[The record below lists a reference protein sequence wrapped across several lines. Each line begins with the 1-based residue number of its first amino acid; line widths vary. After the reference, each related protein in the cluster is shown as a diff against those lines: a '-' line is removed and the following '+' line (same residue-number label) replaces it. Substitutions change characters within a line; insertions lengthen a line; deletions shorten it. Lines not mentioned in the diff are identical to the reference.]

1 MSLRARIFI
10 ILSIIVLFILA
21 VSIFLFVRGKQ
32 KNNLS
37 SNAQPTS
44 TASNNNSSGQVA
56 QPGATVIPAGV
67 PVKPLTAE
75 ELEKNSVE
83 QIAKIVVERYGT
95 YSTDNE
101 FQNILEVKTLVTPA
115 LWTKI
120 SAAMK
125 IKNTNTVFFGITT
138 KVASTQISDWS
149 GDAATVV
156 LKTVR
161 TENKNGSI
169 KNLYQDVTVGM
180 KKTDSI
186 WLANTLTWN

>member
-10 ILSIIVLFILA
+10 ILSIIILFILA

-32 KNNLS
+32 KNDLS

-44 TASNNNSSGQVA
+44 TTSNNNSSGQIT
-56 QPGATVIPAGV
+56 QPGATVIPAGT

-125 IKNTNTVFFGITT
+125 TKNTNTAFFGVTT

-169 KNLYQDVTVGM
+169 KNMYQDVTVGM
-180 KKTDSI
+180 KKIESV

>member
-1 MSLRARIFI
+1 MSLRVRIFI

-32 KNNLS
+32 KNDLS
-37 SNAQPTS
+37 SDVQPTS
-44 TASNNNSSGQVA
+44 TVSNNNSSGQIA
-56 QPGATVIPAGV
+56 QPGATVIPAGT

-75 ELEKNSVE
+75 EMEKNSVE

-125 IKNTNTVFFGITT
+125 TKNTNTVFFGITT

-161 TENKNGSI
+161 TENKNGSV
-169 KNLYQDVTVGM
+169 KNMYQDVTVGM
-180 KKTDSI
+180 KKTESV

>member
-10 ILSIIVLFILA
+10 ILSIIVLFILV

-37 SNAQPTS
+37 SNIQPTS
-44 TASNNNSSGQVA
+44 TTSNNNSSGQIT
-56 QPGATVIPAGV
+56 QPGATIIPAGT

-125 IKNTNTVFFGITT
+125 TKNTNTVFFGITT
-138 KVASTQISDWS
+138 KVASAQITDWS
-149 GDAATVV
+149 SDVATVV

>member
-10 ILSIIVLFILA
+10 ILSIIILFILA

-32 KNNLS
+32 KNDLS

-44 TASNNNSSGQVA
+44 TTSNNNSSGQIT
-56 QPGATVIPAGV
+56 QPGATVIPAGT

-125 IKNTNTVFFGITT
+125 TKNTNTTFFGITT

-169 KNLYQDVTVGM
+169 KNMYQDVTVGM
-180 KKTDSI
+180 KKIESV